1 MDVNQIKGK
10 PETGHFED
18 YGEYPTNRFDQ
29 TEGLSPPSLT
39 RKQRRNCKNNK
50 RREVKQTNDLQ
61 DLINTNQFSVHRP
74 HLHKFDILNS
84 TLIRKFERLSGHLIK
99 QSQFLTANQKNQKI
113 ISGKMFNS
121 GWRKATT
128 KNEMMG
134 ISASVPKIAGHE
146 AYYENLQDKLQEM
159 EAFLATR
166 LANMSEK
173 LYEKLR
179 QEHKAFN
186 LPSISS
192 SNFNDIHDFS
202 FASHL
207 SFTLSNFEN
216 KPHRDLDSSTYSF
229 GLWLPI
235 DERSGKLIQND
246 LEVKGGN
253 FMFPDDNFGLN
264 FEGFDGVVEMV
275 WKADELKHHTEKSTS
290 SSHHTRLGISCEI
303 PSTSVQTIVR
313 LQQGFYQDK

>member
-1 MDVNQIKGK
+1 
-10 PETGHFED
+10 
-18 YGEYPTNRFDQ
+18 
-29 TEGLSPPSLT
+29 
-39 RKQRRNCKNNK
+39 
-50 RREVKQTNDLQ
+50 
-61 DLINTNQFSVHRP
+61 
-74 HLHKFDILNS
+74 
-84 TLIRKFERLSGHLIK
+84 
-99 QSQFLTANQKNQKI
+99 
-113 ISGKMFNS
+113 MFNS

-146 AYYENLQDKLQEM
+146 AYYENLQDELQEM

-192 SNFNDIHDFS
+192 SNFDDIHDF
-202 FASHL
+202 
-207 SFTLSNFEN
+207 
-216 KPHRDLDSSTYSF
+216 
-229 GLWLPI
+229 
-235 DERSGKLIQND
+235 SGKLIQNN

-290 SSHHTRLGISCEI
+290 QSHHSRLGISCEI

-313 LQQGFYQDK
+313 LQNGFYEDNQEAFHRDIQKIISDCAIWKDKEEAKKALKRQKIV

>member
-1 MDVNQIKGK
+1 VK
-10 PETGHFED
+10 
-18 YGEYPTNRFDQ
+18 
-29 TEGLSPPSLT
+29 
-39 RKQRRNCKNNK
+39 RK
-50 RREVKQTNDLQ
+50 NDLQ
-61 DLINTNQFSVHRP
+61 DLLHTDTFSIHRP
-74 HLHKFDILNS
+74 RSSPKSIRLVQKNEVILRKKKLSGLVRFTKFDTLDS
-84 TLIRKFERLSGHLIK
+84 TLIRKFERLSEHLIK
-99 QSQFLTANQKNQKI
+99 QSQFLTTNQKNQKI

-146 AYYENLQDKLQEM
+146 AYYENLQDELQEM

-166 LANMSEK
+166 LANITQGLQS
-173 LYEKLR
+173 
-179 QEHKAFN
+179 AFY
-186 LPSISS
+186 LFL
-192 SNFNDIHDFS
+192 NFDDIHDFS

-207 SFTLSNFEN
+207 SFTFSNFEN
-216 KPHRDLDSSTYSF
+216 EPHRDPDSSTYSF

-235 DERSGKLIQND
+235 DERSGKLIQNN

-290 SSHHTRLGISCEI
+290 QSHHSRLGISCEI

-313 LQQGFYQDK
+313 LQNGFYEDNQEAFHRDIQKIISDCAIWKDKEEAKKALKRQKIV